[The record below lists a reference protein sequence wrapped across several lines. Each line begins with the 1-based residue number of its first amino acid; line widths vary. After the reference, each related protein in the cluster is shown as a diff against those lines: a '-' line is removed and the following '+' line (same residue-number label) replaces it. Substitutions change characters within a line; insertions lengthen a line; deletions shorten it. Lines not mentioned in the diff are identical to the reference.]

1 MSIEA
6 MKQAYQLLLTEPH
19 APTVCDQLEVILRQ
33 AIAEAEK
40 QDGVCQH
47 CAGKGCVACDAREQ
61 EPVAWMFQHDETGRM
76 TYLSNDGFHNPTMFI
91 EMNPRYALVCSLYT
105 HPPKREWVGTTEKD
119 VHECFM
125 LTEFDYH
132 VDFNRDPEQW
142 CLAFAKELSDTLKQ
156 KNGYAEEN
164 T

>member
-1 MSIEA
+1 MIEVL
-6 MKQAYQLLLTEPH
+6 KQALEALERSVATCY
-19 APTVCDQLEVILRQ
+19 DQYAHQQVMSQPNHFINQTITSLRQ
-33 AIAEAEK
+33 AIKELES
-40 QDGVCQH
+40 
-47 CAGKGCVACDAREQ
+47 Q
-61 EPVAWMFQHDETGRM
+61 EPVAWHEPGAFGNVTTHKDW
-76 TYLSNDGFHNPTMFI
+76 
-91 EMNPRYALVCSLYT
+91 ALANNWQPLYT
-105 HPPKREWVGTTEKD
+105 HPQPKHEWVETTEKD